1 MSGGVPASVTIT
13 WEGGAEVGV
22 VMGGAKATFPT
33 YSDAI
38 GACKGFP
45 VKTSCQGQ
53 CAIGSHGNAGGLE
66 GTDVGHNGEG
76 HPCIGASVQ
85 VCGIELVGIAASS
98 GFREADGVVGAGE
111 FWSIVI
117 DILNGDGHV

>member
-1 MSGGVPASVTIT
+1 MLLSGGVPASVTIT

-22 VMGGAKATFPT
+22 VMGEAKATFPT

-66 GTDVGHNGEG
+66 GTDVGRNFLLYPLWRYKCAKKLHISRALRAINVLRL
-76 HPCIGASVQ
+76 ASRT
-85 VCGIELVGIAASS
+85 SS
-98 GFREADGVVGAGE
+98 
-111 FWSIVI
+111 
-117 DILNGDGHV
+117 